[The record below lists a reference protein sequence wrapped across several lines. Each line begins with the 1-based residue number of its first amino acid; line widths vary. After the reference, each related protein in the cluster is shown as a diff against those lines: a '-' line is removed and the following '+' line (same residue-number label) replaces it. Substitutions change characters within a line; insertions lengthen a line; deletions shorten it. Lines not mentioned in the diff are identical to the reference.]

1 MLFSY
6 RTDYGFVRGEATH
19 KTHNQ
24 SYGAALVST
33 GAVRQDKRAEV
44 SDLLKPGNFFKIN

>member
-1 MLFSY
+1 MAGSSNLPPAQPI
-6 RTDYGFVRGEATH
+6 T
-19 KTHNQ
+19 NP
-24 SYGAALVST
+24 GAALVST

>member
-1 MLFSY
+1 MVLW
-6 RTDYGFVRGEATH
+6 GGH

-44 SDLLKPGNFFKIN
+44 SDLLKPGNFFKLTDNNTVALAA